1 MVFVMREGGMPSAGS
16 TGSSTTGYLA
26 AERARLGVT
35 AGPTAGPAQGPVVF
49 ASPQTRVPT
58 PNSPD
63 RPYQVIDRPATKSVT
78 ELMLEFDEM
87 DRKEKRKLAKRLA
100 LGGFFS
106 DSPRMGES
114 LDEFVARKTLG
125 EVTDAYGRLISEAS
139 GRFMSAGQQ
148 ITPDAL
154 LQQHIDYNQS
164 AGGLFGK
171 GGKGAGAG
179 EEAPF
184 TGTKKYTQTNID
196 IYSPSQ
202 ARGVI
207 RQVLLAELGR
217 EPTEDEFAD
226 FRDALNDDVRDNP
239 TTSTTSTK
247 YVEGEAVSSTTR
259 TRGGVDAGD
268 AAVEWAQSQ
277 PGWAEWQAVGTY
289 FPALMSTL
297 GAGVPGA

>member
-1 MVFVMREGGMPSAGS
+1 MAVFSREMPTAGS
-16 TGSSTTGYLA
+16 GSSTTGYLA
-26 AERARLGVT
+26 AERSRLGVT
-35 AGPTAGPAQGPVVF
+35 AGPTAGANMGGPVVF
-49 ASPQTRVPT
+49 AAPQTRVPT

-63 RPYQVIDRPATKSVT
+63 RPFQVVDRPATKSIT
-78 ELMLEFDEM
+78 QLMLEFEEM
-87 DRKEKRKLAKRLA
+87 SNKAKRKLAKRLA

-114 LDEFVARKTLG
+114 VEEFVARKSLG
-125 EVTDAYGRLISEAS
+125 EVIDAYGRLLGEAS

-148 ITPDAL
+148 ITPEAL

-164 AGGLFGK
+164 QSGGLFGK
-171 GGKGAGAG
+171 GGAGSA

-202 ARGVI
+202 ARAVI

-239 TTSTTSTK
+239 TVSTTRTR
-247 YVEGEAVSSTTR
+247 YEEGEAVSSTTR

-268 AAVEWAQSQ
+268 AATEWAQSQ

-289 FPALMSTL
+289 FPAVMNTL
-297 GAGVPGA
+297 GSGVPGT